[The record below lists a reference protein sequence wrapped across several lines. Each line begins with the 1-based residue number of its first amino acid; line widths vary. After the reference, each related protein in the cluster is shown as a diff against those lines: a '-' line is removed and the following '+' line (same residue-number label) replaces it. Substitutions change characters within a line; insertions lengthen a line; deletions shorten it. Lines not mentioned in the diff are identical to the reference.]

1 MLEMY
6 SLLLL
11 AFAVSMDSF
20 NVGFTYG
27 MRRVSISVQAI
38 LIIALCSSIS
48 LYFAEMIGSLFGGF
62 LTPEVSQTIGGSILI
77 LLGVWALY
85 QFFRTLQENGKSDRK
100 SLQAYNEKVL
110 LKFEIKSVGIVIHIL
125 KKPMTAD
132 LDKSGTIN
140 GFEAVLLGA
149 ALSLDSFGV
158 GISASMLAFSP
169 LILAVAVGV
178 MSGIFLSAGLLFGKS
193 MGENKWAKHI
203 SILPGLILIFIGIWR
218 L

>member
-100 SLQAYNEKVL
+100 VYKR
-110 LKFEIKSVGIVIHIL
+110 IM
-125 KKPMTAD
+125 KKCY
-132 LDKSGTIN
+132 
-140 GFEAVLLGA
+140 
-149 ALSLDSFGV
+149 
-158 GISASMLAFSP
+158 
-169 LILAVAVGV
+169 
-178 MSGIFLSAGLLFGKS
+178 
-193 MGENKWAKHI
+193 
-203 SILPGLILIFIGIWR
+203 
-218 L
+218 